1 MDNKILKII
10 DEDTNY
16 EISSGRYEKP
26 NQVVD
31 LYITHSDSTNSDPFN
46 EQYSCNA
53 QIVSL
58 DEFLQQSQTDIQE
71 SVSKGDKTNEQSECI
86 SSELGRKNAQELIP
100 EDTQEVELSD
110 SDLHKSVFE
119 RKILNLNTINP
130 EVSENLFATE
140 NSNDVGS

>member
-10 DEDTNY
+10 DDANY
-16 EISSGRYEKP
+16 EILSGRYEKP
-26 NQVVD
+26 NQVVE
-31 LYITHSDSTNSDPFN
+31 LYITHSDSINSDPFN

-86 SSELGRKNAQELIP
+86 LSELGRKNAKELIS

-110 SDLHKSVFE
+110 SDLRKSVFE
-119 RKILNLNTINP
+119 RKILNQNKINP
-130 EVSENLFATE
+130 EVSENLFTTAKK
-140 NSNDVGS
+140 